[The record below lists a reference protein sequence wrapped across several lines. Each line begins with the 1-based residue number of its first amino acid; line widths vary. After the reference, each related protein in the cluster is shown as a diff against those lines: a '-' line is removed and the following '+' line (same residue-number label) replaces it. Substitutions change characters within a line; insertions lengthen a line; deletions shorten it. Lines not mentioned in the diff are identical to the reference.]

1 MSETEDK
8 SNITDI
14 FTKSNGIFILWFLA
28 IYFILY
34 FVLGIFFNK
43 KDGSSA
49 SENGSLRVTRMLDG
63 IIFLFILIYI
73 IAIVAN
79 SGYEEMNKKFS
90 KWFDDAK
97 DFAQNPYSIF
107 SVILFILILYSVIYI
122 TRIPMTSDAKP
133 MSIML
138 IESLAILIFVIL
150 LILDFFKYI
159 LKVDLIKTLFDMA
172 ATPTKTPTSTA
183 RSTTATPTPAATC
196 PKVGPYGRGANATPA
211 ATTAPPADSE
221 VFNIRNNLY
230 TYDEAQSVCSI
241 YGATL
246 ANYDQIE
253 QSYNDG
259 GEWCNY
265 GWSEGQMAL
274 FPTQRDTWNKLQK
287 TDKAKNA
294 CGRPGVNGGYIK
306 HKNMKY
312 GVNCYG
318 KKPVASDKDAA
329 MMKANIADKIPES
342 AADKDLKIK
351 MAIWKANADKF
362 LVVNSFNKG
371 KWSEF

>member
-1 MSETEDK
+1 MAETEDK
-8 SNITDI
+8 SNITEI
-14 FTKSNGIFILWFLA
+14 FTKSNGILILWFLA

-34 FVLGIFFNK
+34 FVLGIFYNK
-43 KDGSSA
+43 NDGSGTTST
-49 SENGSLRVTRMLDG
+49 SGSVRVTRMLDG
-63 IIFLFILIYI
+63 IIFVFVLIYI
-73 IAIVAN
+73 IAIVVN
-79 SGYEEMNKKFS
+79 SGYAEMNKKFE
-90 KWFDDAK
+90 KWFDDSK
-97 DFAQNPYSIF
+97 EFAENPYSIF
-107 SVILFILILYSVIYI
+107 SVIIFIVILYSVIYI
-122 TRIPMTSDAKP
+122 TRIPMTPDAKP
-133 MSIML
+133 VSIML
-138 IESLAILIFVIL
+138 IETIAIVIFVIL

-159 LKVDLIKTLFDMA
+159 LKVDLIKLLFDISKTTA
-172 ATPTKTPTSTA
+172 TPTSTA
-183 RSTTATPTPAATC
+183 TSTATPTPAASC
-196 PKVGPYGRGANATPA
+196 PKVGPYGRGASATPA

-221 VFNIRNNLY
+221 VFNIRNNIY

-253 QSYNDG
+253 QSYYDG

-287 TDKAKNA
+287 TDRAKNA

-318 KKPVASDKDAA
+318 KKPVASDKDKQL
-329 MMKANIADKIPES
+329 MNMNISDKVPES
-342 AADKDLKIK
+342 DADRDLKIK
-351 MAIWKANADKF
+351 MAIWKTNADKF

>member
-1 MSETEDK
+1 MAETEDK
-8 SNITDI
+8 SNITEI
-14 FTKSNGIFILWFLA
+14 FTKSNGILILWFLA

-34 FVLGIFFNK
+34 FVLGIFYNK
-43 KDGSSA
+43 NDGS
-49 SENGSLRVTRMLDG
+49 GSTSTSGSVRVTRMLDG
-63 IIFLFILIYI
+63 IIFVFVLIYI
-73 IAIVAN
+73 IAIVVN
-79 SGYEEMNKKFS
+79 SGYAEMNKKFE
-90 KWFDDAK
+90 KWFDDSK
-97 DFAQNPYSIF
+97 EFAENPYSIF
-107 SVILFILILYSVIYI
+107 SVIIFIVILYSVIYI
-122 TRIPMTSDAKP
+122 TRIPMTPDAKP
-133 MSIML
+133 VSIML
-138 IESLAILIFVIL
+138 IETIAIVIFVIL

-159 LKVDLIKTLFDMA
+159 LKVDLIKLLFDTSKTTA
-172 ATPTKTPTSTA
+172 TPTSTA
-183 RSTTATPTPAATC
+183 KSTATPTPAASC
-196 PKVGPYGRGANATPA
+196 PKVGPYGRGASATPA

-221 VFNIRNNLY
+221 VFNIRNNIY

-253 QSYNDG
+253 QSYYDG

-287 TDKAKNA
+287 TDRAKNA

-318 KKPVASDKDAA
+318 KKPVASDKDKQL
-329 MMKANIADKIPES
+329 MNMNISDKVPES
-342 AADKDLKIK
+342 DADRDLKIK
-351 MAIWKANADKF
+351 MAIWKTNADKF